1 MKCIRNGCER
11 EAEVEITIQ
20 GTMGEKPS
28 TKYTC
33 LEHYNEAKQ
42 VVLVVQAL
50 IPGVKIHE
58 EVIEA
63 TTTQARSE

>member
-1 MKCIRNGCER
+1 MKCVRNGCER

-33 LEHYNEAKQ
+33 LEHYNDAKQ
-42 VVLVVQAL
+42 VVLVLKAL
-50 IPGVKIHE
+50 IPGIETKE

-63 TTTQARSE
+63 PVTQARSE